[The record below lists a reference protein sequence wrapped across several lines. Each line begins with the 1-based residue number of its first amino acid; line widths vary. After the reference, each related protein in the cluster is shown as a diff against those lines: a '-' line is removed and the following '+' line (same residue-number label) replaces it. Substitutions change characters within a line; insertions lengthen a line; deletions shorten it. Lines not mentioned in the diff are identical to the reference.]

1 MKEFIP
7 YCIPLLKEM
16 LKVDFQAR
24 EKYISHENTDLHKG
38 KNIIR
43 KSNYMGKYIRIF
55 LIIYN
60 FLKNSCFNN
69 KELKIYT

>member
-1 MKEFIP
+1 
-7 YCIPLLKEM
+7 M

-24 EKYISHENTDLHKG
+24 EKYISHENMDLYKG

-60 FLKNSCFNN
+60 SFKNNCFNN
-69 KELKIYT
+69 KKLKIYTW